1 MWILGS
7 EARKRAE
14 MGLRSRSPEWSGVE
28 TTGTSSGLFEPLA
41 AFEVFWPIGGAAAV
55 SAESML

>member
-1 MWILGS
+1 
-7 EARKRAE
+7 

-28 TTGTSSGLFEPLA
+28 TISTSGGLFEPLA
-41 AFEVFWPIGGAAAV
+41 ACEAFRPVGGAAAV